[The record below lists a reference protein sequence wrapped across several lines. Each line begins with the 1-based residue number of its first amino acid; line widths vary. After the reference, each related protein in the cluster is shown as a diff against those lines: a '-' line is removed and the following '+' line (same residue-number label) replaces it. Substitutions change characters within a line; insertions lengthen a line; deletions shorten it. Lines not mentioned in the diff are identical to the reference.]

1 MFLVLQVQQ
10 VIEEQVEGE
19 EKDLILSL
27 IYQSWKPIVDQF
39 SLN

>member
-27 IYQSWKPIVDQF
+27 IYQS
-39 SLN
+39 